1 MTITRTLESKIKERF
16 HSGRAIILYG
26 ARRVGKTTL
35 IKTISEKLEKVA
47 YFNAD
52 LATDRD
58 LWAAKSLDYLRTVL
72 KDYKFI
78 IIDEAQNI
86 PDIGQVLK
94 ILVDN
99 FPDVQVIATGSS
111 SFDLTQKAGEPLT
124 GRKWEFNLYPLTFY
138 EIMQHYGLL
147 EARRKLEQIL
157 TFGSYPEILLKPQYA
172 EDILLELVSS
182 YLLKD
187 VFAWAGIKKPDKIFT
202 LLKAL
207 AYQVG
212 SQVSYSELSRLT
224 GLDSTTVERYIDL
237 LEKNFVVFRL
247 SPFSRN
253 LRKELK
259 KAKKIYFWDVGI
271 RNAIIQDF
279 SAFGVRQPEEQGKLW
294 ENFVISEIIKHER
307 HSGGKANFYF
317 WRTRDGAEVDLLR
330 VANGQIYAYEMK
342 LHKRARL
349 PQSFVEAYKP
359 AGFQNVTLENF
370 DELWIGE

>member
-58 LWAAKSLDYLRTVL
+58 LWAAKSLDYLRAVL

-78 IIDEAQNI
+78 VIDEAQNI

-157 TFGSYPEILLKPQYA
+157 TFGSYPEVLLKPQYA

-330 VANGQIYAYEMK
+330 VANSQIYAYEIK

-349 PQSFVEAYKP
+349 PQSFVDAYKP
-359 AGFQNVTLENF
+359 ANFQNVTLENF

>member
-1 MTITRTLESKIKERF
+1 MTITRTLENKILERL

-35 IKTISEKLEKVA
+35 IKTISQKLERVA

-58 LWAAKSLDYLRTVL
+58 LLAAKSLDYLRAVL

-78 IIDEAQNI
+78 VIDEAQNI
-86 PDIGQVLK
+86 PNVGQILK
-94 ILVDN
+94 VLVDN

-111 SFDLTQKAGEPLT
+111 SFNLTNKTGEPLT

-138 EIMQHYGLL
+138 EIMRHYGLL
-147 EARRKLEQIL
+147 TARRKLEHIL
-157 TFGSYPEILLKPQYA
+157 TFGSYPEVLLKPQYA
-172 EDILLELVSS
+172 EDILTELVSS

-212 SQVSYSELSRLT
+212 SQVAYSELSRLT
-224 GLDSTTVERYIDL
+224 GIDSTTVERYIDI

-247 SPFSRN
+247 PPYSRN

-259 KAKKIYFWDVGI
+259 KARKIFFWDVGI
-271 RNAIIQDF
+271 RNTIIQDF

-294 ENFVISEIIKHER
+294 ENFVISELVKHDR
-307 HSGGKANFYF
+307 HLNRKSAFYF
-317 WRTRDGAEVDLLR
+317 WRTKDGAEVDLLR
-330 VANGQIYAYEMK
+330 VVDNQIYAYEMK
-342 LHKRARL
+342 LHKKAKL
-349 PQSFVEAYKP
+349 PPSFVKAYNP
-359 AGFQNVTLENF
+359 AIFKNVTLDNF
-370 DELWIGE
+370 DELWLGE